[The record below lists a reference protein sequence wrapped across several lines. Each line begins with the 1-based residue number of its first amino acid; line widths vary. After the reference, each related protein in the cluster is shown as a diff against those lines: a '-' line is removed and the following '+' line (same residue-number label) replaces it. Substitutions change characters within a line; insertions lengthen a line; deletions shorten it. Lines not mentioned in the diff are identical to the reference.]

1 MIIETRYPTKTVN
14 ITLKDL
20 TVEDLEALIFVLDA
34 DRNHP
39 TRSAVYREL
48 CRARTDIMTGRR

>member
-20 TVEDLEALIFVLDA
+20 TVEDLEALIFALDP

-39 TRSAVYREL
+39 ARRALYEEV
-48 CRARTDIMTGRR
+48 CRARTDLKTGRR